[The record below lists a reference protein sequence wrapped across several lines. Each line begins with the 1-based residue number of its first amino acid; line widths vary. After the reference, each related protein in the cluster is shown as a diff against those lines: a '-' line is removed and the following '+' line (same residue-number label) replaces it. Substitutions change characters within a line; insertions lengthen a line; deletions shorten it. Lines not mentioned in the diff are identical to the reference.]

1 MTARLAVAT
10 IALAVIAAGL
20 VATVVRALGT

>member
-1 MTARLAVAT
+1 MTIRLAVAT